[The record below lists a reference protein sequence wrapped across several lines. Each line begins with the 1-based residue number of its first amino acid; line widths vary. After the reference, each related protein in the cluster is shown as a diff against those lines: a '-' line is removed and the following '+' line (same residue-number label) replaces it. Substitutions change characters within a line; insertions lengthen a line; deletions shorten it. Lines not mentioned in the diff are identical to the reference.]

1 MSDQEVTNIE
11 KNGEQ
16 LFRPHLK
23 RARNFVLGDERPG
36 LYTQIVFFTGLLITS
51 IFGIW
56 NTISYIILKQPLFLK
71 RHKQVDVE
79 AIISLRGRELGF
91 EGTDFY
97 NYLERFHLTG
107 IVLWFC
113 VLIGFIFLWRKQK
126 WSAYI
131 IIGGI
136 LLYSSIMTFLLGA
149 TYFVEDTT
157 LFDKLSLLVLFLLVL
172 IHHFVIGNRKI
183 VIEEHIAEE

>member
-11 KNGEQ
+11 KNDEQ

-23 RARNFVLGDERPG
+23 RARNFVLGDENPG

-56 NTISYIILKQPLFLK
+56 NTISYLILKQPLFLK

-91 EGTDFY
+91 DGTDFY
-97 NYLERFHLTG
+97 NYLELFYMIG
-107 IVLWFC
+107 IILWFC
-113 VLIGFIFLWRKQK
+113 VLIGFIFLWRRQK

-131 IIGGI
+131 IIGSI
-136 LLYSSIMTFLLGA
+136 ILYSSLMTFLLGA
-149 TYFVEDTT
+149 TYFVDDTT
-157 LFDKLSLLVLFLLVL
+157 LFDKLSLLILFLLVL
-172 IHHFVIGNRKI
+172 IHHFVIGNKKPI
-183 VIEEHIAEE
+183 MEEDTTEE